1 LKKNRAWLLKGLLI
15 AFVTLGIGASVVGA
29 TTLVPAILSVTADN
43 IYSFN
48 LNGNPISLGPN
59 SSNWKAIDAY
69 NILLKWLEP
78 NYLSFYVTNKGAN
91 SLHNPAGFLA
101 QVSLVKPG
109 QWFEETGVNQILS
122 VDSDYWRI
130 GTNMW
135 NGTTPIAWGA
145 NNDSST
151 IWYHSNSG
159 PVSGISGNAEW
170 IWTANNFASGG
181 DDAAYVSLELTPVPE
196 PTTLLLLGAGLIG
209 VITTRKKF
217 LKV

>member
-1 LKKNRAWLLKGLLI
+1 VLLKGLLI
-15 AFVTLGIGASVVGA
+15 AFVTLGIGVSAVGA
-29 TTLVPAILSVTADN
+29 TTYVPAILNITADN
-43 IYSFN
+43 IYS
-48 LNGNPISLGPN
+48 LNIESTSRPSTPIPLGPN
-59 SSNWKAIDAY
+59 SSNWQAIDTY
-69 NILLKWLEP
+69 GILLEWLEP

-91 SLHNPAGFLA
+91 SSRNPAGLLA
-101 QVSLVKPG
+101 QVSLVGPG

-122 VDSDYWRI
+122 ADSDYWRI
-130 GTNMW
+130 GTHMW
-135 NGTTPIAWGA
+135 NGVTPTSWGA

-151 IWYHSNSG
+151 IWYGVNGG